1 MTNTTF
7 SGPIRSEEGFKSIT
21 KNSSTGAITE
31 NITYGNNGLVATP
44 VVLDDANTSLTAA
57 DNAGRVN
64 IIPDV
69 TGNRIYTLPSP
80 SAGLYFKFIY
90 GGVAAD
96 ASNPIIS
103 TGADANFISRGGIV
117 FHDIDGNAISSVFP
131 NGSSNSKLTVNVP
144 ESIEINFLALDSTN
158 WAIWGYVAAD
168 TIPAFADQ

>member
-1 MTNTTF
+1 MANTTF
-7 SGPIRSEEGFKSIT
+7 NGPVRAENGFIGIT

>member
-1 MTNTTF
+1 MANTTF
-7 SGPIRSEEGFKSIT
+7 NGPVRSEEGFKSIT

-80 SAGLYFKFIY
+80 SAGLHFKFIY

-103 TGADANFISRGGIV
+103 TGADANFISRGGV
-117 FHDIDGNAISSVFP
+117 TFHDIDGNTTASVFP

-144 ESIEINFLALDSTN
+144 ESIEINFIALDSTN
-158 WAIWGYVAAD
+158 WAIWGVIAAD
-168 TIPAFADQ
+168 TAPAFGDQ

>member
-1 MTNTTF
+1 MANTTF

-44 VVLDDANTSLTAA
+44 VVLADANTSLTAA

-64 IIPDV
+64 IIADV

-168 TIPAFADQ
+168 TIPAFTDQ

>member
-1 MTNTTF
+1 MANTTF

-69 TGNRIYTLPSP
+69 TGNRVYTLPSP

>member
-1 MTNTTF
+1 MANTTF

>member
-1 MTNTTF
+1 MANTTF
-7 SGPIRSEEGFKSIT
+7 SGQIRSEEGFKSIT

>member
-1 MTNTTF
+1 MANTTF
-7 SGPIRSEEGFKSIT
+7 NGPVRAENGFIGIT

-168 TIPAFADQ
+168 TIPAFGDQ

>member
-1 MTNTTF
+1 MANTTF

-144 ESIEINFLALDSTN
+144 ESIEINFIALDSTN

>member
-1 MTNTTF
+1 MANTTF

-64 IIPDV
+64 IIPDAG
-69 TGNRIYTLPSP
+69 GNRTYTLPSP

-103 TGADANFISRGGIV
+103 TGADANFISKGGIV

-168 TIPAFADQ
+168 TIPAFADK

>member
-1 MTNTTF
+1 MANTTF
-7 SGPIRSEEGFKSIT
+7 NGPVRSEEGFKSIT

>member
-1 MTNTTF
+1 MANTTF

-44 VVLDDANTSLTAA
+44 VALADANTSLTAA

-80 SAGLYFKFIY
+80 SAGLHFKFIY

-144 ESIEINFLALDSTN
+144 ESIEINFIALDSTN
-158 WAIWGYVAAD
+158 WAIWGVIAAD
-168 TIPAFADQ
+168 TAPAFGDQ

>member
-1 MTNTTF
+1 MANTTF

-103 TGADANFISRGGIV
+103 TGADANFISKGGIV